1 MSNIPY
7 FMLIKNSKHP
17 ELIRERMVQRYY
29 QILNY
34 SQVAR
39 EYGTKRQG
47 LSSGLKDLKKKE
59 LRV

>member
-1 MSNIPY
+1 
-7 FMLIKNSKHP
+7 MLIKNSKHP